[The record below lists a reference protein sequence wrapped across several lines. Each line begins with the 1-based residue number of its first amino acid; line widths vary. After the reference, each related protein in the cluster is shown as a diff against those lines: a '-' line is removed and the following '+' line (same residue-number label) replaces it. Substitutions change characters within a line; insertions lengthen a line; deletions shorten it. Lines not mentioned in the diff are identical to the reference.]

1 MGVLCGLGGCVHHC
15 FGICAIDCIGSSGSA
30 STSRRGGS
38 VAHVGRRGNERAG
51 VGFRLVGQEGG
62 GGEGRRGGGR
72 SRAGDSFLPQRGG
85 VALSP
90 IQSTRLSYFLRH
102 SLMVGAGAVTAEVG
116 RRGRVR
122 GGCDGRGGPAP
133 GEGGPFELRRGG
145 GTSDR
150 RPRAIPRQFSSR
162 AGWFSSGRREMRR
175 PGDAGDAAA
184 EAAGYAALAAAVGE
198 AAASVYVH
206 QAMVRGSRQ

>member
-72 SRAGDSFLPQRGG
+72 SRAGDSFLPQLGG
-85 VALSP
+85 VALAP
-90 IQSTRLSYFLRH
+90 IQSTRLSHFLRH

-122 GGCDGRGGPAP
+122 GGRGGNGRGGPAP

-145 GTSDR
+145 GSQIALPGRSPADF
-150 RPRAIPRQFSSR
+150 PRAQDGFQAA
-162 AGWFSSGRREMRR
+162 AGRCGGREMQEMRLQKPQGMR
-175 PGDAGDAAA
+175 LWRLRSAKLQLP
-184 EAAGYAALAAAVGE
+184 YMCTK
-198 AAASVYVH
+198 
-206 QAMVRGSRQ
+206 QW

>member
-1 MGVLCGLGGCVHHC
+1 MGVLYGLGGCVHHC
-15 FGICAIDCIGSSGSA
+15 FGVCAIDCIGSSGSA

-51 VGFRLVGQEGG
+51 VGFRLLGGEGG
-62 GGEGRRGGGR
+62 GGESQRGGGR
-72 SRAGDSFLPQRGG
+72 SRAGDSFLPQLGG
-85 VALSP
+85 VALAP
-90 IQSTRLSYFLRH
+90 IQSTRLSHFLRH

-122 GGCDGRGGPAP
+122 GGRGGNGRGGPAP

-150 RPRAIPRQFSSR
+150 RPRAIPRQFPLR
-162 AGWFSSGRREMRR
+162 TG
-175 PGDAGDAAA
+175 
-184 EAAGYAALAAAVGE
+184 
-198 AAASVYVH
+198 
-206 QAMVRGSRQ
+206 